1 MPISDF
7 ESWRSELI
15 QKGRIPSDDEQEVDR
30 DAAGRN
36 SLRYVELV
44 DMVTGTEGS
53 AAFDALLESM
63 QVEEDYEVY
72 ETTIGAL
79 QRFPG
84 DMAGDRLFAGWRDLR
99 QRCGLRA
106 WDLLSL
112 TAMGAFQARGIK
124 AFNLAWARAPAEWRQ
139 ELLAL
144 AHEQEQKGWLDSD
157 DKRGRSAT
165 RRSRRVRPL
174 P

>member
-1 MPISDF
+1 VPIADF

-15 QKGRIPSDDEQEVDR
+15 QKGRIPSDDEAVDR
-30 DAAGRN
+30 DAAGRDC
-36 SLRYVELV
+36 LRYVELV
-44 DMVTGTEGS
+44 DMVRGTEGIV
-53 AAFDALLESM
+53 AFEALLESM

-84 DMAGDRLFAGWRDLR
+84 DIAGDRLFAGWRDLSH
-99 QRCGLRA
+99 RCGSRA

-112 TAMGAFQARGIK
+112 LAMGCFQPPAIN
-124 AFNLAWARAPAEWRQ
+124 AFNLAWARAPVEWRR

-144 AHEQEQKGWLDSD
+144 VLEQEQKGWLDSD
-157 DKRGRSAT
+157 KKRGVLRPSDSAVYAP
-165 RRSRRVRPL
+165 SP
-174 P
+174 